1 MLPRKTSGKGRGR
14 GRGRGKAPEL
24 EPPAP
29 VIQQKTLEELR
40 DEESK
45 KKYGLSY
52 DALMKQIP
60 ISEAQYEYARQK
72 LMRDMQASTLAATQE
87 AKRVAEEVKNAKKD
101 L

>member
-14 GRGRGKAPEL
+14 GRGKGKAPEL

-29 VIQQKTLEELR
+29 VIQQKTPEELR
-40 DEESK
+40 DEDSK

-52 DALMKQIP
+52 DALMKQLP

-72 LMRDMQASTLAATQE
+72 LMRDMQVSKLTAAQE
-87 AKRVAEEVKNAKKD
+87 AKRVAEETKHMKEK
-101 L
+101 